1 MIPASCKIFSSTG
14 WCDSDLR
21 QSVRALLQAYEE
33 MDPEAAKK
41 ALATPGIRNLDIEF
55 ARMAA
60 KDIPLPEGDD
70 LEAAAA
76 AYGAER
82 ALATKAAGTYLA
94 IQVTKV

>member
-1 MIPASCKIFSSTG
+1 MFLPTG

-82 ALATKAAGTYLA
+82 ALATKAAGIYYSHKG
-94 IQVTKV
+94 I

>member
-1 MIPASCKIFSSTG
+1 M
-14 WCDSDLR
+14 
-21 QSVRALLQAYEE
+21 RALLQAYEE

-94 IQVTKV
+94 TTVTKVYNSAIFFNKGAVQKFL